1 VCSNSRDPDVVTPFS
16 TCEINFNRPL
26 KAALRRMNM
35 HKSEGLTLKKVGPCL
50 NASVLIGSLIR
61 GIPYVWKTIL
71 TSRATWAHSQ
81 FL

>member
-1 VCSNSRDPDVVTPFS
+1 MCSNSRDPDVVTPFS

-61 GIPYVWKTIL
+61 GMEDNFDK
-71 TSRATWAHSQ
+71 SRD
-81 FL
+81 FPEMGP